1 MRDTFIGAL
10 RNVVYPVSIVSS
22 SGEDKKYAITV
33 SSVTS
38 VSIDPPSLL
47 VCINKNSSFID
58 SIANDSFMNIN
69 FLNPRQKD
77 IASICSSKDKAS
89 QRFDNEQ
96 WTEDQN
102 GTPYLKKSEAVM
114 FCKVVK
120 FIPHATH
127 FIVILAVDKVIN
139 NNDSIP
145 NPLLYCDGKYF
156 NI

>member
-69 FLNPRQKD
+69 FL
-77 IASICSSKDKAS
+77 
-89 QRFDNEQ
+89 
-96 WTEDQN
+96 
-102 GTPYLKKSEAVM
+102 
-114 FCKVVK
+114 
-120 FIPHATH
+120 PHYNS
-127 FIVILAVDKVIN
+127 LSNKN
-139 NNDSIP
+139 
-145 NPLLYCDGKYF
+145 YK
-156 NI
+156 

>member
-1 MRDTFIGAL
+1 MKDTFIGAL
-10 RNVVYPVSIVSS
+10 RNVVYPVSILSS
-22 SGEDKKYAITV
+22 IEEEKKYAITV

-47 VCINKNSSFID
+47 VCINKDSSFVN
-58 SIANDSFMNIN
+58 SIANGSLMNIN

-77 IASICSSKDKAS
+77 IASICSSKDKAN
-89 QRFDNEQ
+89 QRFDFEE

-127 FIVILAVDKVIN
+127 FIVVLAVEKVIN
-139 NNDSIP
+139 NNDYIP
-145 NPLLYCDGKYF
+145 NPLLYCDGKYLS
-156 NI
+156 I